1 MRVTPECDSINSLS
15 ICTADGIQGDPDVA
29 FDGTNYMVV
38 WSDLRFAGNN
48 AVYGTRVTQ
57 EGSILDPAGIQIG
70 PVNGT
75 YQKEPSIIFIDDKY
89 FVVWGHLTSP
99 YGVTGRFMNTD
110 GTLGDTVHIATP
122 GDVVHSTDI
131 AYDGSKMFVVWA
143 EYPGILRGQFV
154 STSGT
159 LIGSPF
165 TIAEDILVVNSGSI
179 CFSGSEYFV
188 IYSRWEG
195 SVLELWGRKYDAA
208 GNPTGS
214 AFRIAN
220 PSQSCSDGYVV
231 AGDEYYLCV
240 YSRLLYPSDIYGN
253 LDVDVGVEDNQTRPL
268 EQDLHY
274 TSTITSGPIVLPDDK
289 KCKVFDIAGREVT
302 SDNLRPGIYF
312 LVIDDIVTQKVIKVR

>member
-1 MRVTPECDSINSLS
+1 LS

-29 FDGTNYMVV
+29 FDGANYMVI

-48 AVYGTRVTQ
+48 AVYGTRVTP
-57 EGSILDPAGIQIG
+57 GGVILDPAGIQIG

-99 YGVTGRFMNTD
+99 YGITGRFVNTD

-131 AYDGSKMFVVWA
+131 AYDGNKMFVVWA
-143 EYPGILRGQFV
+143 EYPGLLRGQFV

-165 TIAEDILVVNSGSI
+165 TIADDVLVVNAGGI

-195 SVLELWGRKYDAA
+195 SVLELWGRKYDAS
-208 GNPTGS
+208 GNPLGS
-214 AFRIAN
+214 PFRIAN
-220 PSQSCSDGYVV
+220 PAHSSTDGYVI
-231 AGDEYYLCV
+231 AGDEHYLCLW
-240 YSRLLYPSDIYGN
+240 SKLLYPADIYGN
-253 LDVDVGVEDNQTRPL
+253 LDVEVGIEDNQTRPV
-268 EQDLHY
+268 EQDSRY
-274 TSTITSGPIVLPDDK
+274 TSTITSGPLVLPDDK
-289 KCKVFDIAGREVT
+289 EFKVFDIMGREVRAA
-302 SDNLRPGIYF
+302 NPAPGIYF
-312 LVIDDIVTQKVIKVR
+312 IELEGEVVQKIIKVR

>member
-15 ICTADGIQGDPDVA
+15 ICTADGIQSDPDVA
-29 FDGTNYMVV
+29 FDGNNYMVI

-48 AVYGTRVTQ
+48 AVYGTRVTPA
-57 EGSILDPAGIQIG
+57 GSILDPAGIQIG

-99 YGVTGRFMNTD
+99 YGITGRFVNTD
-110 GTLGDTVHIATP
+110 GTLGDTVHVATP

-143 EYPGILRGQFV
+143 EYPGLLRGQFV
-154 STSGT
+154 STGGT

-208 GNPTGS
+208 GNPLGS
-214 AFRIAN
+214 PFRIAN
-220 PSQSCSDGYVV
+220 PAHSSTDGYVI
-231 AGDEYYLCV
+231 AGDEDYLCLW
-240 YSRLLYPSDIYGN
+240 SKLLYPADIYGN
-253 LDVDVGVEDNQTRPL
+253 LDIEVGVEDNEPRAIDEKPEYIT
-268 EQDLHY
+268 
-274 TSTITSGPIVLPDDK
+274 TIVSGPLALPNDK
-289 KCKVFDIAGREVT
+289 EFKVFDIMGREVVPH
-302 SDNLRPGIYF
+302 NLRAGIYF
-312 LVIDDIVTQKVIKVR
+312 IEAQGEIVQKIIKVR

>member
-29 FDGTNYMVV
+29 FDGNNYMVV

-48 AVYGTRVTQ
+48 AVYGTRVTPG
-57 EGSILDPAGIQIG
+57 GSILDPAGIQIG

-99 YGVTGRFMNTD
+99 YGITGRFVNSD

-143 EYPGILRGQFV
+143 EYPGTLRGQFV

-159 LIGSPF
+159 LIGAPF
-165 TIAEDILVVNSGSI
+165 TIADDILVVNSGSI

-195 SVLELWGRKYDAA
+195 SVLELWGRKYDEA
-208 GNPTGS
+208 GNPIGS

-220 PSQSCSDGYVV
+220 PSQGCSDGFVV

-253 LDVDVGVEDNQTRPL
+253 LDVDVGIDDDHARIVEPESQYIT
-268 EQDLHY
+268 
-274 TSTITSGPIVLPDDK
+274 TITSGPLMLPDDK
-289 KCKVFDIAGREVT
+289 KYKIFDITGREVHT
-302 SDNLRPGIYF
+302 ATPAPGIYF
-312 LVIDDIVTQKVIKVR
+312 IEIESDIVQKVIKVK

>member
-1 MRVTPECDSINSLS
+1 VRVTPECDSINSLS

-29 FDGTNYMVV
+29 FDGNNYMVV

-48 AVYGTRVTQ
+48 AVYGTRVTPA
-57 EGSILDPAGIQIG
+57 GAILDPAGIQIG

-99 YGVTGRFMNTD
+99 YGITGRFVNTD

-143 EYPGILRGQFV
+143 EYPGLLRGQFV

-165 TIAEDILVVNSGSI
+165 TIADDVLVVNAGSI

-195 SVLELWGRKYDAA
+195 SVLELWGRKYDVS
-208 GNPTGS
+208 GNPIGS

-220 PSQSCSDGYVV
+220 PAQSCSDGYVV
-231 AGDEYYLCV
+231 AGDDYYLCV

-253 LDVDVGVEDNQTRPL
+253 LDTEVGIEDSETRVIKERP
-268 EQDLHY
+268 EY
-274 TSTITSGPIVLPDDK
+274 TTTITSGSIVLPDDK
-289 KCKVFDIAGREVT
+289 EFKIFDIMGREVT
-302 SDNLRPGIYF
+302 PHNLRAGIYF
-312 LVIDDIVTQKVIKVR
+312 VVIDSSVTHKVIKVR